1 MNLKNSTCQKFERQI
16 NNEIAAGQQFDFLKV
31 EALKQQIITP
41 QGKHHLGFHPGVPI
55 TMYDIVKG
63 SVDVLSKLRFIYLLS
78 LLEAFGK
85 EFIAQREGVG
95 LDDVATRLGSYQSKW
110 QRQQSGVLSSSSFLN
125 LAYLGFVLHEAYGID
140 FASVKMQCFWEAG
153 VLRNCAVHHGGIIP
167 NEAFRLG
174 LKATIRELG
183 SADAVGSALVISD
196 KLVWVHIE
204 AARAFLHACDV

>member
-1 MNLKNSTCQKFERQI
+1 MYLKNSTCQKFERHI

-41 QGKHHLGFHPGVPI
+41 QGKHLLGVHPEVQI

-78 LLEAFGK
+78 LLEAFGM

-95 LDDVATRLGSYQSKW
+95 LDDVATRLASYQSKW

-125 LAYLGFVLHEAYGID
+125 LAYLGFILHEAYGID
-140 FASVKMQCFWEAG
+140 FASVKTQCFWEAG
-153 VLRNCAVHHGGIIP
+153 VLRNCVVHYGGIIP

-183 SADAVGSALVISD
+183 SVDAVGSALVISD
-196 KLVWVHIE
+196 KLVWAHIE